1 MAGLLALDGSLRE
14 LDLNVALCAQFAE
27 EVLPFRLAE
36 VLPAGLTHLGLTED
50 MVSQYGYGWDEELV
64 LEELDAFLGVWRSVT
79 PDLQAVDVLI
89 CKSYRWKDAD
99 VARPRMI
106 CEEAGLLCTLHK
118 YIKHSCS
125 LMDFQLL
132 QPLPTPKPLPRRG
145 LLCDEQ
151 RPSPISL
158 KELQAMPW

>member
-1 MAGLLALDGSLRE
+1 
-14 LDLNVALCAQFAE
+14 
-27 EVLPFRLAE
+27 LPSRLAE

-79 PDLQAVDVLI
+79 PDLQAVDVLT

-132 QPLPTPKPLPRRG
+132 PTPKPLPRRG

-158 KELQAMPW
+158 EELWDMPW